1 MYRPKRL
8 LSLCIGFLLA
18 ATVLTACGGGSPT
31 SVPAAPTAAAPATAG
46 SVGGA
51 ATTAATA
58 ATGATTVPATATKAA
73 GATTTPATTGATGAS
88 TSAAGAT
95 TAPAITG
102 ASGGTMT
109 GGFDVGPGGAPQLFN
124 PLTAGAGFTWYE
136 KYFSHLMIYD
146 VNFTKLSG
154 DLAESFDAS
163 ADAKT
168 YTFHLRK
175 GVTWHDGQPFTSD
188 DVKFSI
194 ELYKNP
200 DSAAIQAA
208 RLANVMSVTTPDPQT
223 AVLNLGASD
232 VTILDT
238 LALVIMLPKHSLASY
253 APKDLV
259 KNEWWQTNPI
269 GTGPFKWSKY
279 VPDQYTE
286 LVAFDGYW
294 RGRPKLD
301 KLINRFFKESG
312 SALIAL
318 QKGEIQFTYLTL
330 DEADAAKK
338 NASVTVIP
346 GPSQVANHIIFN
358 IRDPRFQDVRVR
370 QAFQYALDRQQ
381 IVDQLYKGNATLTP
395 CIFDN
400 PQYIPKDV
408 TPYKRDVNK
417 AKQLLKD
424 ANWNPN
430 MGQPL
435 EIVTYYNDQQ
445 SMDVLVALQQQL
457 ADAGIVVKVRA
468 VDVPTFN
475 GIFSKDM
482 PDFTLAYAGLGNG
495 PDPDSTSIGYLTTSF
510 APKGSNRSF
519 YSNPDLDK
527 LYLAGRSELDP
538 AKRAAIYQNACKIE
552 NEQLPDGWL
561 WVAQRFG
568 ATTKNVQNF
577 IYTPA
582 PGGGRYYDQ
591 AELWTVSK

>member
-1 MYRPKRL
+1 MYRPKRW
-8 LSLCIGFLLA
+8 LSLCIGFLLSA
-18 ATVLTACGGGSPT
+18 MILTACGGGASPT
-31 SVPAAPTAAAPATAG
+31 TAPAATTGAPGATAAPATAG
-46 SVGGA
+46 GA
-51 ATTAATA
+51 GSAAATAATA
-58 ATGATTVPATATKAA
+58 ATSATTAPATATKAA
-73 GATTTPATTGATGAS
+73 GAAVTG

-95 TAPAITG
+95 TAPAATG

-163 ADAKT
+163 ADAKM

-223 AVLNLGASD
+223 AVFTLGASD

-346 GPSQVANHIIFN
+346 GPRKWRTTSSSTSATHGFRTCACGRRSSTRSTGSRSWISCT
-358 IRDPRFQDVRVR
+358 RGMR
-370 QAFQYALDRQQ
+370 
-381 IVDQLYKGNATLTP
+381 TLTP

-400 PQYIPKDV
+400 PKYINKDAN
-408 TPYKRDVNK
+408 PYKRDVNK

-457 ADAGIVVKVRA
+457 ADAGITVKVRA

-475 GIFSKDM
+475 AIFSKDT

-495 PDPDSTSIGYLTTSF
+495 PDPDSTSVGYLTTSF

-538 AKRAAIYQNACKIE
+538 AKRAEIYQNACKIE

-568 ATTKNVQNF
+568 AATKNVQNF
-577 IYTPA
+577 VYTPA

-591 AELWTVSK
+591 AELWTVAK